1 MDKQIINFTTT
12 TKNGIIT
19 QIGRSTILQPK
30 LQFKG
35 GSVKWFDD
43 TKLLKSPKSK

>member
-1 MDKQIINFTTT
+1 MEKQIINFTTT

>member
-1 MDKQIINFTTT
+1 MEKQIINFTTT

-30 LQFKG
+30 PKFIG
-35 GSVKWFDD
+35 GSIRWVDD